1 MACNSCSIDKC
12 VPYSNSN
19 FCQSHQAFGS
29 LRSSYADL
37 TSNYNC
43 NYYYLET
50 LNDKLRTKTEQDL
63 FLFHVNI
70 RSVIKNEDE
79 LIENISTMRFPPEII
94 AITETKLQANRVFHS
109 KLKGYICIR
118 ADSLTCA
125 GGVAFLIK
133 STLNYQIRDDLHIF
147 VPACENLCIEINHP
161 DKKNIVRGVV
171 YRHPQHD
178 HSEFQEAF
186 QDNILKINKSKKL
199 FYACGDYDINLLQ
212 SDANHKIASYLNSV
226 TISGSFC
233 LIDKPTRLGN
243 RQLPC
248 STNFIQIT

>member
-37 TSNYNC
+37 ASNYNC
-43 NYYYLET
+43 NYYNLET
-50 LNDKLRTKTEQDL
+50 LNDELRTKTEQDL

-79 LIENISTMRFPPEII
+79 LIENISAMRFPPEII

-133 STLNYQIRDDLHIF
+133 STQNIFRSDMISTCLCLHVKIFGLKSIRQKSI
-147 VPACENLCIEINHP
+147 II
-161 DKKNIVRGVV
+161 VV
-171 YRHPQHD
+171 YRHLQRD
-178 HSEFQEAF
+178 HS
-186 QDNILKINKSKKL
+186 
-199 FYACGDYDINLLQ
+199 
-212 SDANHKIASYLNSV
+212 
-226 TISGSFC
+226 
-233 LIDKPTRLGN
+233 
-243 RQLPC
+243 
-248 STNFIQIT
+248 

>member
-29 LRSSYADL
+29 LRSSYADFVV
-37 TSNYNC
+37 
-43 NYYYLET
+43 NYYNLET
-50 LNDKLRTKTEQDL
+50 LNDELRTKTEQDL

-79 LIENISTMRFPPEII
+79 LVEIISAMRFPPDII

-147 VPACENLCIEINHP
+147 VPACENLWI
-161 DKKNIVRGVV
+161 
-171 YRHPQHD
+171 
-178 HSEFQEAF
+178 
-186 QDNILKINKSKKL
+186 
-199 FYACGDYDINLLQ
+199 
-212 SDANHKIASYLNSV
+212 
-226 TISGSFC
+226 
-233 LIDKPTRLGN
+233 
-243 RQLPC
+243 
-248 STNFIQIT
+248 